1 MILYYVHDPMC
12 SWCWAYRPT
21 LELLRQQLLAGVHW
35 QNLLG
40 GLAPDT
46 DEPMSGP
53 TRQMVQAHWRRIQ
66 SELGTEFNFD
76 FWSQCQPSRST
87 YIACRAVL
95 AAAEQGQEEAMILS
109 IQKAYYLRAKNPS
122 NADVLVKLAG
132 ELAMDTGQFA
142 SALHSAETET
152 ELQNQIKQSRAWPIA
167 GFPSLLLVRDKTV
180 RTLPL
185 DYRDAQ
191 CTLDAIKG
199 FKASLYW

>member
-21 LELLRQQLLAGVHW
+21 LELLRQQLPAGVHW

-40 GLAPDT
+40 GLAADS
-46 DEPMSGP
+46 DEPMPGP
-53 TRQMVQAHWRRIQ
+53 TRLMVQAHWRRIQ

-76 FWSQCQPSRST
+76 FWSQCQPRRST

-95 AAAEQGQEEAMILS
+95 AAAEQGREEAMILS
-109 IQKAYYLRAKNPS
+109 IQKAYYLRAMNPS

-132 ELAMDTGQFA
+132 ELAMDSGQFA
-142 SALHSAETET
+142 SALHSEETEI
-152 ELQNQIKQSRAWPIA
+152 ELQNQVRQSRAWPIA
-167 GFPSLLLVRDKTV
+167 GFPSLVLVKDKAA
-180 RTLPL
+180 RALPL

-191 CTLDAIKG
+191 CTLDAIG
-199 FKASLYW
+199 VFKA